1 MLAASGFVTYVG
13 LRGALTA
20 HRAAIA
26 RRLPA
31 HARPAAMSAQELERS
46 AGSLLGLVAG
56 GVLVAESPELLFIA
70 AAVLLPVLAVPT
82 AVILRR
88 SRAFDDL
95 GDADGQPH
103 ERARPRDLLAVAR
116 CPGAREV
123 LAAQALWVLA
133 YVALPTFFILYA
145 TEVLGVGPP
154 ASSFALAGVAL
165 LAGAGTL
172 VAGRLDPQRV
182 RGGLIAGAAALGAGL
197 LVASAFDDLA
207 AVAVPFGVAAFG
219 FGLVNTLGF
228 PYFSR
233 FLDGDAAGRFSGVFF
248 SVRAVAAAVALPLAG
263 ALADMTGSYRV
274 ILLQGA
280 AALLA
285 LVPLL
290 RTHAP
295 PQEEHE
301 GR

>member
-1 MLAASGFVTYVG
+1 
-13 LRGALTA
+13 
-20 HRAAIA
+20 
-26 RRLPA
+26 
-31 HARPAAMSAQELERS
+31 MSAQELERS

-103 ERARPRDLLAVAR
+103 DRARPRDLLAVAR

-172 VAGRLDPQRV
+172 VAGTAGPGARARRAHRRRRRA
-182 RGGLIAGAAALGAGL
+182 RGGPARRVGL
-197 LVASAFDDLA
+197 TTSPRSPSRSGSPRSASAWSTRSASRTSHASSTATRPAGSA
-207 AVAVPFGVAAFG
+207 ASSSP
-219 FGLVNTLGF
+219 
-228 PYFSR
+228 S
-233 FLDGDAAGRFSGVFF
+233 
-248 SVRAVAAAVALPLAG
+248 
-263 ALADMTGSYRV
+263 
-274 ILLQGA
+274 
-280 AALLA
+280 
-285 LVPLL
+285 
-290 RTHAP
+290 AP
-295 PQEEHE
+295 SPPPW
-301 GR
+301 RCRWPARSPT